1 MPGYIEF
8 NPSTFFAAVI
18 VRNDD
23 SRMLSRMGHDHV
35 VRAIPAQRRI
45 AIDAETIASISFELT
60 FPARELVVDADE
72 DRPRVGLPGT
82 VSLKDR
88 NATADNMLAKNQL
101 DAARHPELRFACHGI
116 TTGPNAHMQASLTVR
131 TTRFNFD
138 FPLDLHVDPNHI
150 RARGQVQLSHADLGL
165 TPYRA
170 PLGALQNR
178 PELTFVVE
186 LDADINPAP

>member
-1 MPGYIEF
+1 MTGFIELS
-8 NPSTFFAAVI
+8 PATFFAAVI

-35 VRAIPAQRRI
+35 VRAIPTQSRLDI
-45 AIDAETIASISFELT
+45 ATDDIASLAFELT
-60 FPARELVVDADE
+60 FPARDLIVDADE
-72 DRPRVGLPGT
+72 DRPRVSLPGT
-82 VSLKDR
+82 ISLKDR

-101 DAARHPELRFACHGI
+101 DAARHPELRFACHRIEIG
-116 TTGPNAHMQASLTVR
+116 TATRMHASLTVR
-131 TTRFNFD
+131 NTRCD
-138 FPLDLHVDPNHI
+138 FELPLELHVDPDHI

-186 LDADINPAP
+186 LDADLNPAR